1 MAKPSSISYNIGYE
15 NIIDKDMIKKWN
27 SVKAILKDKH
37 VLSYEEIKPIYA
49 NKYKYDLYGLFQ
61 EVFNIPK
68 EYIYPTIIVNGFDTL
83 TDYDGNTLRFKRL
96 DIVALN
102 KYYQRFTS

>member
-1 MAKPSSISYNIGYE
+1 MAKPSSISLNIDYE
-15 NIIDKDMIKKWN
+15 QIIDKDMIKKWN
-27 SVKAILKDKH
+27 TVIPILKDKH

-49 NKYKYDLYGLFQ
+49 NKYKYDLVGLFK

-68 EYIYPTIIVNGFDTL
+68 EYIYPTIRVNGFDSL

-96 DIVALN
+96 DNVALG